1 MTTLRRI
8 AVLVL
13 AGALSAAACAL
24 PTDEN
29 PRNIN
34 DPAALE
40 VVNPPSNST
49 TTTVVG
55 TTRERQLFYFDE
67 RSDLLE
73 PEVRLVPLD
82 ASIADVLNL
91 LTEAPTS
98 PSLRTA
104 VPPDLTVASATL
116 TDGTLRIVLADEAL
130 REVAGDEL
138 SRAVAQLVVT
148 ATSFEGAEID
158 AVRFFIGDEP
168 QSVPAGP
175 GGEDEPGP
183 VDACDYSRFLPPGLS
198 CTEVGS

>member
-1 MTTLRRI
+1 MTSPLRRVVGTLLG
-8 AVLVL
+8 AALL
-13 AGALSAAACAL
+13 AGACAL

-29 PRNIN
+29 PRPIN

-49 TTTVVG
+49 TTTVIG

-67 RSDLLE
+67 SSDLLE
-73 PEVRLVPLD
+73 PEMRLVPLD

-98 PSLRTA
+98 PLLRTA
-104 VPPDLTVASATL
+104 VPRDATVASATL
-116 TDGTLRIVLADEAL
+116 TDGTLRVVLADEAL
-130 REVAGDEL
+130 LELAGNEL

-148 ATSFEGAEID
+148 ATQFEGAEVD
-158 AVRFFIGDEP
+158 DVRFFIGDEP

-175 GGEDEPGP
+175 EGVDEPGP
-183 VDACDYSRFLPPGLS
+183 VDACDYSRFLPGGN
-198 CTEVGS
+198 CTTIGD